1 MVRGT
6 TPTYIFTFPE
16 DIDLSVAEAVYVTF
30 ANKQYQTLL
39 EKTGDELEISGNTVS
54 VFLDQEETLT
64 LQRNE
69 VYIQINWTY
78 NDDGVIKRACS
89 EILRDEVGRNLI
101 NEVI

>member
-16 DIDLSVAEAVYVTF
+16 DVDLSMAEAIYVTF

-39 EKTGDELEISGNTVS
+39 EKTGDDLEVSGNTVS
-54 VFLDQEETLT
+54 VFLNQEETLT
-64 LQRNE
+64 IQRTE

-78 NDDGVIKRACS
+78 NDGGITKRACS
-89 EILRDEVGRNLI
+89 EILKDSVGRNLI

>member
-78 NDDGVIKRACS
+78 DDDGVTKRACS

>member
-54 VFLDQEETLT
+54 VFLDQEETLR

-78 NDDGVIKRACS
+78 DDDGVTKRACS

>member
-78 NDDGVIKRACS
+78 DDNGVTKRACS